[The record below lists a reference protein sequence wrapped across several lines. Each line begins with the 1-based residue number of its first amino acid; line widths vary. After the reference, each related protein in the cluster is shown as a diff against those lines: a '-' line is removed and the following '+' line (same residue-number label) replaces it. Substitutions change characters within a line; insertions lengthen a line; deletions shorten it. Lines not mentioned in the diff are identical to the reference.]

1 MMNDRPPPPAD
12 PDPVVPRELKAKRA
26 VPSPRKAPTVRSGK
40 GSIFGKASIPSVYW
54 AGDDDSTPVNN
65 DEFTFYR
72 EGTPPPLPEGGSRE
86 SEKDALARARGYRQ
100 SVFDHDEEDSER
112 GRRRRCCGMRAW
124 VAWLLVALVVAVALG
139 VGIGVG
145 VGVGARVGTKANQ
158 AASDGSAAS
167 IGSSPTATP
176 TILIVPTMSSSSM
189 GSITATGTTAAS
201 TASAASAS
209 TATGA
214 AAESTG
220 AASPPSSLSSSLS
233 SSSPSPPPP
242 SSSPATTGMSMLDS
256 VSPTSTTGSSTTTA
270 SPTATSGPNAICPEA
285 DNTVYHVVGS
295 DKRFLRLCGLDYT
308 GDDGAID
315 MSDALASTMGECMEQ
330 CARVAQCTGVSW
342 GNVLINGAPELRC
355 WLKRD
360 LKKSRATVAN
370 WNFAVLL

>member
-145 VGVGARVGTKANQ
+145 VGVGAR
-158 AASDGSAAS
+158 
-167 IGSSPTATP
+167 
-176 TILIVPTMSSSSM
+176 
-189 GSITATGTTAAS
+189 
-201 TASAASAS
+201 
-209 TATGA
+209 
-214 AAESTG
+214 
-220 AASPPSSLSSSLS
+220 
-233 SSSPSPPPP
+233 
-242 SSSPATTGMSMLDS
+242 
-256 VSPTSTTGSSTTTA
+256 
-270 SPTATSGPNAICPEA
+270 A

>member
-72 EGTPPPLPEGGSRE
+72 EGTPPPPEGGRE

-100 SVFDHDEEDSER
+100 SVFEHDEEDSER

-124 VAWLLVALVVAVALG
+124 VAWLLVALVVVVALG

-145 VGVGARVGTKANQ
+145 VGVGARVRTKADQ

-189 GSITATGTTAAS
+189 GSITTTTGSTAAS
-201 TASAASAS
+201 TAPPASAS
-209 TATGA
+209 TATRA
-214 AAESTG
+214 ASEST
-220 AASPPSSLSSSLS
+220 AVASSP

-242 SSSPATTGMSMLDS
+242 SSSPATTVMSMLDS

-285 DNTVYHVVGS
+285 DNTVYHVIGS

-315 MSDALASTMGECMEQ
+315 MSDAPASTMGECMEQ